1 MQNILVRLSNV
12 STTASSGCVVT
23 PRVQRTTRSR
33 PANEDDIGLASSDA
47 PTPTRSRFRRPA
59 AQITAP
65 TLATVELHDSAPS
78 TPAPANPVVDAP
90 APTTPGMLFGSQ
102 LAEATQAPATPT
114 ISTHAGFDSRLTAGE
129 FMEVL
134 AVQRPVEPTPNI
146 EAAEEIDD
154 PDVDVTGYPGDETI
168 ATGQASAAVES
179 APDIS
184 AGTYLAF
191 PPGCRPT
198 VPLTVP

>member
-1 MQNILVRLSNV
+1 MQNILVRLSNT
-12 STTASSGCVVT
+12 STTASSGCVIT
-23 PRVQRTTRSR
+23 PRVQRSTRAR
-33 PANEDDIGLASSDA
+33 PANVDEIGLASSDA
-47 PTPTRSRFRRPA
+47 PTPTRQRIRRPA
-59 AQITAP
+59 AQTTAP
-65 TLATVELHDSAPS
+65 ALATVELHDSAPT

-114 ISTHAGFDSRLTAGE
+114 VSTHDGFDSRLTAGE

-134 AVQRPVEPTPNI
+134 AVQRPVEPTPDI
-146 EAAEEIDD
+146 EAEENDD
-154 PDVDVTGYPGDETI
+154 QDVDVTGYPGNETI

-198 VPLTVP
+198 VLLTVP

>member
-1 MQNILVRLSNV
+1 MGIGAR
-12 STTASSGCVVT
+12 STTPASSGCVVT
-23 PRVQRTTRSR
+23 PRAQRATRSR

-47 PTPTRSRFRRPA
+47 PTPTRSSRFRRPA

-65 TLATVELHDSAPS
+65 ALVTVELHDSAPS
-78 TPAPANPVVDAP
+78 TPAPATPVVDTQ
-90 APTTPGMLFGSQ
+90 APTTPGLLFGAQ

-114 ISTHAGFDSRLTAGE
+114 VSTHDGFDSRLTAGE
-129 FMEVL
+129 FMDVL
-134 AVQRPVEPTPNI
+134 AVQRPVDPTPDI
-146 EAAEEIDD
+146 EAEENDD
-154 PDVDVTGYPGDETI
+154 QDVDVTGYPGNDTI
-168 ATGQASAAVES
+168 TTGQASAAVES

-198 VPLTVP
+198 VLLTVP